1 MTREDKLK
9 RIYEVIGYNK
19 SIQDY
24 TRRLSDYEW
33 ELKWIMIWD
42 VLDWIDINSNWIDA
56 WDWIKSRDLEAHR
69 KLIVAIYNY
78 FIGRHDEP
86 IDSQD
91 DNCITFIESLLPIK
105 E

>member
-1 MTREDKLK
+1 MTRDEKLK

-42 VLDWIDINSNWIDA
+42 VLDWIENNSDLYLDRFCIEDCIMETINKRKELRTPIEDQSDSAID
-56 WDWIKSRDLEAHR
+56 
-69 KLIVAIYNY
+69 
-78 FIGRHDEP
+78 
-86 IDSQD
+86 
-91 DNCITFIESLLPIK
+91 FIESLLPIK